1 MLDLHP
7 YYPWVLNTSC
17 GTLRSLRA
25 DLSVRLHLHSSRR
38 LQADV
43 NTRLANLKWPALI
56 KRPLSKEPLAP
67 VEVDVD
73 TEWGVKAYS
82 RCLLSFLERAQLI
95 WEWVWRHKYRQKWE
109 YLHKSVSTTSV
120 ALIWMSRWWVISAR
134 CQMDWIA
141 ALDLQVHSVHLVNNN
156 MFLFWFRPTT
166 NPAGG
171 GEMESQWAWRAFVT
185 FSLWISETTDFIGMQ
200 RWQL

>member
-7 YYPWVLNTSC
+7 SLSLSLNTSR

-38 LQADV
+38 LQAHV

-95 WEWVWRHKYRQKWE
+95 WGWVRRHKYRQKRE
-109 YLHKSVSTTSV
+109 YLHKSVLAVT
-120 ALIWMSRWWVISAR
+120 LIWISTWWVISVR

-166 NPAGG
+166 NPAEG

-185 FSLWISETTDFIGMQ
+185 FSLWICETTDFIGMQ